1 MSDSPHVA
9 FGVKLNQAMVRVES
23 DSAQEQTRPV
33 WPSDQFSAKGA
44 ISGDLPSAKPWRPCR
59 AAFPK
64 DGTNPN
70 ARVIVGSGSL

>member
-1 MSDSPHVA
+1 MSDSPHLA
-9 FGVKLNQAMVRVES
+9 FGVKQAMVRVES
-23 DSAQEQTRPV
+23 GSAQEQTRPV
-33 WPSDQFSAKGA
+33 WPSDQFSG
-44 ISGDLPSAKPWRPCR
+44 PAKPWRPCR